1 MGPKHPT
8 PSNDNAKSVD
18 RWDDEGG
25 APIGGSHPRP
35 KRRPKVIFDIAP
47 MKVGGEW
54 QLRAHLPG
62 AVTEYITGF
71 KTEAE
76 AEAWPASPEAKAW
89 KRAKGYSD
97 D

>member
-25 APIGGSHPRP
+25 AP
-35 KRRPKVIFDIAP
+35 KRCPKVTFDIAP

-76 AEAWPASPEAKAW
+76 AEAWPSSPNGEAW

>member
-1 MGPKHPT
+1 
-8 PSNDNAKSVD
+8 
-18 RWDDEGG
+18 
-25 APIGGSHPRP
+25 
-35 KRRPKVIFDIAP
+35 

-76 AEAWPASPEAKAW
+76 AKAWPSSANGKAW
-89 KRAKGYSD
+89 KRAKGYPD
-97 D
+97 E